1 MIFEGKEH
9 QMKDEEWIPAPVKK
23 GFFFFVKS
31 FVTKNFRETDF
42 AKVF

>member
-23 GFFFFVKS
+23 GFFFREIIFHEI
-31 FVTKNFRETDF
+31 FRETDF
-42 AKVF
+42 AKDF